1 MFLVVL
7 SGATIWGV
15 TNVLQRHFF
24 RDRDVSVELM
34 VVATMLGASVSA
46 LVLQFVLF
54 GVPKVSPL
62 FWQFLVIDALFNV
75 ALIFWENKSLEQED
89 ASIVA
94 PILGITPIFVILT
107 SWIMLRES
115 PTFWGFVG
123 ITVTVFGL
131 YILAL
136 KRSDIGNL
144 KSFVRPWSRL
154 MQSRGARFALLFA
167 VVASVALNFAKLTVI
182 NSSPAMRT
190 FAVFFVVAITMLAW
204 SIARGHWQK
213 LDKSLFVPLFGVG
226 LLIGLSSVLMDW
238 GFVFGIVPYVAALK
252 RFQIVV
258 TSVLATLFLREG
270 KSEREWVLRM
280 TAAAI
285 IVVGIFLIAF

>member
-1 MFLVVL
+1 MVTMFLLVL

-15 TNVLQRHFF
+15 TNILQRYFF

-154 MQSRGARFALLFA
+154 MQSRGVRFALLFA

-190 FAVFFVVAITMLAW
+190 FAVFFVVAVAMLAW
-204 SIARGHWQK
+204 SVWRGHWQK
-213 LDKSLFVPLFGVG
+213 LDKSLFIPLFGVG

-252 RFQIVV
+252 RFQIIV
-258 TSVLATLFLREG
+258 TNGLAAIVLH
-270 KSEREWVLRM
+270 ERENWRFRI
-280 TAAAI
+280 TAAVI